1 MGAIELAGMI
11 LAGIAEGAK
20 LVSRAIDLAREG
32 NEAEALKLLDEAL
45 QRSGDAVAALQPAL
59 TEVKARIKA
68 KLDAKFD
75 KSDAGEFEIVR

>member
-32 NEAEALKLLDEAL
+32 NEEEALKLLDEAL
-45 QRSGDAVAALQPAL
+45 DRNAHAVAALQPAL
-59 TEVKARIKA
+59 NEVKARIA
-68 KLDAKFD
+68 KMLAAKFD
-75 KSDAGEFEIVR
+75 NSETPTVIR